1 MAITSNTYTGNGS
14 NKLFSITFPYIETT
28 DIDVYLN
35 GTLQTVTTQYT
46 FANAT
51 TVEFVTAPGNG
62 VTVVLQRTTQKETL
76 NATFFPGSSIK
87 AADLN
92 ENFDQL
98 LYISQEN
105 TDVVNNL
112 PVTVTMLR
120 WKKTATAG
128 QTVLTGTD
136 DNAISLA
143 YTAGFEQVYL
153 NGAHLTRNADYTA
166 SDGAT
171 ITMSVALVVGD
182 LVEVMAYTPITT
194 TSVPATSVPFTQT
207 GTGAVTRN
215 VDSKLKDVVSVKDF
229 GAVGDGTTNDTTA
242 IQAAINTGSSLVF
255 PAGTYLCNNLTQST
269 SFQRFFAIGHVNL
282 SKNANGVLLTSSGG
296 YVEFNGIQF
305 IGTGYTGDN
314 VNASG
319 NDVRF
324 VNCSSYGTPGR
335 ALKATGSHVQIIG
348 TCGIYATTDSTG
360 TGYDI
365 EIGVSGSAT
374 LYHELIGIYSSQSTG
389 GIKLVDTGSHTIH
402 GGQFG
407 KLYIATGTS
416 PAGVNGGKTVGARIL
431 GAVTVELANS
441 IFSANQFS
449 TQTIT
454 FVAGTSGHVLDSSN
468 ILSSATIVNNS
479 NSNATI
485 VKSIGTGSPV
495 GLVLQYGSDAS
506 NSKIRYSNNEIYLEG
521 ADLGISNNKGVTFA
535 KTNGS
540 YVNGLNL
547 NSSNNFSVGVDAGGY
562 TNVIAGAGGV
572 YLVAD
577 GASVVQAATGYFRPA
592 SDNAAN
598 LGVSFQ
604 RWATV
609 YAGTGTINTSDE
621 RSKQQ
626 IRNLSDAERAV
637 AVYAK
642 GLLRAFKFNDA
653 VDKKG
658 DKARIHFG
666 IIAQDLLTA
675 FEAEGLDAA
684 QYALFCYDEWEDQPE
699 VVDENGMVVQPG
711 VPAGN
716 RYGIRYEELLAFI
729 ISAL

>member
-1 MAITSNTYTGNGS
+1 MAQHDYNI
-14 NKLFSITFPYIETT
+14 
-28 DIDVYLN
+28 
-35 GTLQTVTTQYT
+35 
-46 FANAT
+46 ANQSGQA
-51 TVEFVTAPGNG
+51 F
-62 VTVVLQRTTQKETL
+62 R
-76 NATFFPGSSIK
+76 
-87 AADLN
+87 ADLN
-92 ENFDQL
+92 NALAAIVSGNSGASAPSTTFAYQYWVDTASSPAL
-98 LYISQEN
+98 LKQ
-105 TDVVNNL
+105 
-112 PVTVTMLR
+112 
-120 WKKTATAG
+120 
-128 QTVLTGTD
+128 
-136 DNAISLA
+136 
-143 YTAGFEQVYL
+143 
-153 NGAHLTRNADYTA
+153 RNAANNAWVTLGQVDTA
-166 SDGAT
+166 NLQAGLASIVNADVNASAG
-171 ITMSVALVVGD
+171 IVASKL
-182 LVEVMAYTPITT
+182 
-194 TSVPATSVPFTQT
+194 SFTQA
-207 GTGAVTRN
+207 GSGAVSRS

-229 GAVGDGTTNDTTA
+229 GAVGDGVANDTAA

-269 SFQRFFAIGHVNL
+269 SFQRFSAIGHVNL

-314 VNASG
+314 VNTSG

-335 ALKATGSHVQIIG
+335 ALKATGSHVQVIG

-365 EIGVSGSAT
+365 EIGISGTAT
-374 LYHELIGIYSSQSTG
+374 LYHELSGIYSSQSTG

-416 PAGVNGGKTVGARIL
+416 PAGVNGGKIVGARIL
-431 GAVTVELANS
+431 GAVTVELSSS

-454 FVAGTSGHVLDSSN
+454 FVAGTSGHALDSSN
-468 ILSSATIVNNS
+468 TLSSATIVNNS

-485 VKSIGTGSPV
+485 VKSIGTGSPA

-506 NSKIRYSNNEIYLEG
+506 NSKIRYSSNEIYLEG
-521 ADLGISNNKGVTFA
+521 ADLGISNNKGLTFA
-535 KTNGS
+535 RTNGTYS
-540 YVNGLNL
+540 NGLNL
-547 NSSNNFSVGVDAGGY
+547 NSSNHFSVGVDAGGY

-577 GASVVQAATGYFRPA
+577 GASVVQAATGYFRPQ
-592 SDNAAN
+592 SDNTAN
-598 LGVSFQ
+598 LGGSSQ

-626 IRNLSDAERAV
+626 IRDLSDAERAV

-653 VDKKG
+653 VEKKD

-666 IIAQDLLTA
+666 IIAQDLLKA
-675 FEAEGLDAA
+675 FEAEGLDAT
-684 QYALFCYDEWEDQPE
+684 QYALFCYDEWDDQPE

-729 ISAL
+729 ISVL